1 MPQEDDEP
9 VRLNRAAILWKNGDN
24 VKASEAVN
32 NLGFTS
38 FLVFTSTIQYNAR
51 LVEDE
56 LQDAFMNLGLGYQ
69 RLHRSPDRGRK
80 YSHDYSAYHVFLT
93 ISFKAQSMIYD
104 GSLRIQV

>member
-1 MPQEDDEP
+1 MT
-9 VRLNRAAILWKNGDN
+9 
-24 VKASEAVN
+24 

-38 FLVFTSTIQYNAR
+38 SLLFTSTIQYNAR

-56 LQDAFMNLGLGYQ
+56 LQERFMNLKLGFQ
-69 RLHRSPDRGRK
+69 RLYRSPDRGRK
-80 YSHDYSAYHVFLT
+80 YSHNYTAHHVYLT